1 MIYLLQSVC
10 GDTIPFNDS
19 CAENVIMELF
29 ENITSDC
36 NEDNPDW
43 EYILDCSKIC
53 IVKDIDVLRENASKL
68 ELTLREIENIEAS
81 IKFEDEFFYLICT
94 ESDSSKLAKMLE
106 EWYNKSQTYLDDN
119 FAIEIIR
126 KNEKSI
132 YNTWYDIYGDSRPGY
147 PDKNIDQ
154 DDIENYENLPNG
166 ISVYEIGG
174 PLFFASAKQYAEL
187 IQESGISS
195 KILIIRMRHVSFI
208 DSTALHNLHETI
220 KTLKENGTLIL
231 TSGTNNTVFKDLYK
245 HNIVSLIEE
254 KNMILIHL
262 TKRSALMKL
271 KTTTI
276 QI

>member
-68 ELTLREIENIEAS
+68 ELTLREIENIEAN

-94 ESDSSKLAKMLE
+94 EPDSSKLAKMLE

-154 DDIENYENLPNG
+154 DD
-166 ISVYEIGG
+166 VR
-174 PLFFASAKQYAEL
+174 K
-187 IQESGISS
+187 
-195 KILIIRMRHVSFI
+195 KI
-208 DSTALHNLHETI
+208 DYW
-220 KTLKENGTLIL
+220 K
-231 TSGTNNTVFKDLYK
+231 
-245 HNIVSLIEE
+245 
-254 KNMILIHL
+254 KNMGIKSIICLLSDEELSYYKEIDDGLLGQYGKAECNIIHIPIDDHKIPPLDGDELQRVRRAFDELDKPVLIHCSAGVDRTGCALKYL
-262 TKRSALMKL
+262 TKIIHENES
-271 KTTTI
+271 
-276 QI
+276 